1 MQYILFSATYPDEV
15 SQAISTLIDKA
26 QQINIRKELLQLDHI
41 QQFQYRCDKG
51 KKVDF
56 VKNIFEVC
64 SMTQT
69 IIFVN
74 SKKFAEVVFDQ
85 LRKAS
90 LQVVIIFG
98 NMDHE
103 ERDEMID
110 KFRKG
115 KIAVIIT
122 TNMLAR
128 GIDVPEV
135 QIVINFDVPLMSDAK
150 GQVCGDPENYLH
162 RIGRTG
168 RFGTKGLAITIY
180 DREVDETYLN
190 QILDE
195 YKMRDKCKLLEGPEK
210 VAELLSGIRDI

>member
-1 MQYILFSATYPDEV
+1 MFSATYPESV
-15 SQAISTLIDKA
+15 KEAISLVVKEA

-41 QQFQYRCDKG
+41 KQYSFRCDKG
-51 KKVDF
+51 KKPEF
-56 VKNIFEVC
+56 VKSVFEVC
-64 SMTQT
+64 AMTQT

-74 SKKFAEVVFDQ
+74 SKMFAEKLFEI

-98 NMDHE
+98 SMDNC
-103 ERDEMID
+103 ERDEMIE
-110 KFRKG
+110 KFRTG

-135 QIVINFDVPLMSDAK
+135 QIVINFDVPLMGAEQDGVQGDA
-150 GQVCGDPENYLH
+150 ENYLH

-168 RFGTKGLAITIY
+168 RFGTKGLALTIY
-180 DREVDETYLN
+180 DRDIDETYLN
-190 QILDE
+190 QILDH
-195 YKMRDKCKLLEGPEK
+195 YNMKDKCKPLSGPEQLIDLLEE
-210 VAELLSGIRDI
+210 IRNV